1 MEKDLYMNK
10 YKAILIFCLLLSLLS
25 YFIIR
30 SKNINIASL
39 SNFSFGLKQ
48 TGILDDK
55 AQEMEADGKIVITE
69 VELNTL
75 LKPYAK
81 TIQNFHVDI
90 TPLDIKASG
99 ETMFST
105 KASLNVVLTIKA
117 TEGKLSYQIK
127 QINLG
132 NIQAPKAI
140 TDKIIDG
147 ANKEL
152 EKQVNQ
158 KITVEK
164 VEQDED
170 KITIY
175 GKIK

>member
-1 MEKDLYMNK
+1 MNK
-10 YKAILIFCLLLSLLS
+10 YKAILIFCIILSLLS

-30 SKNINIASL
+30 SKNINIDSL
-39 SNFSFGLKQ
+39 SNFTFSPKQ
-48 TGILDDK
+48 TGVLDNIAK
-55 AQEMEADGKIVITE
+55 EIETNGKIVITE
-69 VELNTL
+69 EELNTI

-81 TIQNFHVDI
+81 TIQNFRIDI
-90 TPLDIKASG
+90 TSLNIKVSGETKFLTVSPLDIILRL
-99 ETMFST
+99 ET
-105 KASLNVVLTIKA
+105 KD
-117 TEGKLSYQIK
+117 GKLIYKIER
-127 QINLG
+127 INLG

-164 VEQDED
+164 VEQDEN

-175 GKIK
+175 GKAK

>member
-1 MEKDLYMNK
+1 MNK
-10 YKAILIFCLLLSLLS
+10 YKAILVFCIILSLLS

-30 SKNINIASL
+30 SKNINLASL
-39 SNFSFGLKQ
+39 SNFKLNLEQ
-48 TGILDDK
+48 TGVLDKK
-55 AQEMEADGKIVITE
+55 AQELETTGKIVITE
-69 VELNTL
+69 EELNTM

-81 TIQNFHVDI
+81 TIQNFRIDI
-90 TPLDIKASG
+90 TSQDIKAFG
-99 ETMFST
+99 ETMFPT
-105 KASLNVVLTIKA
+105 KATLNIVLMIQAKD
-117 TEGKLSYQIK
+117 GKLSYKIEK
-127 QINLG
+127 INLG

-140 TDKIIDG
+140 TDKVLEG

-164 VEQDED
+164 LEQDED

-175 GKIK
+175 GKVK